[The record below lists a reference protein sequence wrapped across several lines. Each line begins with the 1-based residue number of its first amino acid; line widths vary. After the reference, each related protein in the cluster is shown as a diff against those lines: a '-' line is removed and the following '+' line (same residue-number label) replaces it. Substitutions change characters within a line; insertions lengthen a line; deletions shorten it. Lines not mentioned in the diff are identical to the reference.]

1 MSVLSG
7 HSPFLADVHQRQ
19 LKQFQQCLVA
29 RERSPLP
36 GNFAQTHVLR
46 IIGIDSVGDA
56 VYSGGYSKTINFI
69 IGTKLI
75 VSCVNGVEFF
85 MSQISQSSFLRFLL
99 VGGSATLFHYTI
111 MAALIYFQ
119 NITAGVAS
127 ATGYTLSIFY
137 NYYANAHF
145 TFGGSHSHAR
155 SLPRFFFTAL
165 VGLGINQIVLLTGIN
180 FSMPIVIA
188 QLIGTATVLVWNY
201 LVNATWTF
209 SRRDLQ

>member
-1 MSVLSG
+1 ML
-7 HSPFLADVHQRQ
+7 FTTILATSHTQGDIS
-19 LKQFQQCLVA
+19 F
-29 RERSPLP
+29 P
-36 GNFAQTHVLR
+36 GKLAQAHVLR
-46 IIGIDSVGDA
+46 IIGIDSVVDV
-56 VYSGGYSKTINFI
+56 VYPGGYSKTINFI

-75 VSCVNGVEFF
+75 VSGVKGVEFF

-127 ATGYTLSIFY
+127 ATGYTISIFY
-137 NYYANAHF
+137 NYYANARF

-209 SRRDLQ
+209 SRRDFQ